1 MSNWRWA
8 AASEIGTSHA
18 RRGAP
23 KQDAFRCML
32 VPQLSAFVA
41 VVCDGAGSAS
51 HGGEGAAL
59 ACRSMSSAFVDRLR
73 RYRTTPRD
81 EEIWES
87 IDGARDRIATAASH
101 RDLRPRDFATTLIA
115 MIVTPSSQLVVHV
128 GDGAAVGRQA
138 DGDWVSLSWPDTGEY
153 ASTTF
158 FLTDEPAPKLRI
170 ARSEHRMDACAV
182 FTDGVETFT
191 LNEAL
196 RQPHAPFFDPMLRS
210 VDAAPDTGRLMEL
223 SSHLGEF
230 LRSERVCARTDDDKT
245 LILASCR

>member
-1 MSNWRWA
+1 MSGWRWA
-8 AASEIGTSHA
+8 AASEIGTGHA

-23 KQDAFRCML
+23 KQDAFRCVS
-32 VPQLSAFVA
+32 VPQLSALVA

-59 ACRSMSSAFVDRLR
+59 ACRSISSAFVDCLR
-73 RYRTTPRD
+73 RFGVTPQD
-81 EEIWES
+81 DEIWHS
-87 IDGARDRIATAASH
+87 IDGARDRIATAAAN

-115 MIVTPSSQLVVHV
+115 MIVTPWSQLVVHV
-128 GDGAAVGRQA
+128 GDGAAVGRTA
-138 DGDWVSLSWPDTGEY
+138 DGGWISLSWPDTGEY
-153 ASTTF
+153 ASTTYF
-158 FLTDEPAPKLRI
+158 VTDEPAPKLRI

-182 FTDGVETFT
+182 FSDGVETFS

-210 VDAAPDTGRLMEL
+210 IDAALHTGRLMEL
-223 SSHLGEF
+223 SGHLADF